1 MNTEGLKLKTQ
12 IGFTLIEVVISITL
26 LALIT
31 MILYG
36 AFYLGHR
43 AKEKTEVRSEENLRL
58 RTMDYLLGGYIRSAY
73 PYRSSLKDPAVFF
86 SGEKGHLTFISAIS
100 TGLGG
105 RGMSKVSI
113 SWDEEPGRGGSLI
126 LEEEIPV
133 RLEDHG
139 GNSGY
144 KNSVVLQQGVKSFR
158 IDYLD
163 PKGEEESWIEEWE
176 GRDRKILPRA
186 IRFSI
191 LEDRGEIRWVFP
203 IMMSVLTP

>member
-1 MNTEGLKLKTQ
+1 MNTEGPKFKTQ
-12 IGFTLIEVVISITL
+12 NGFTLIEVIISITL
-26 LALIT
+26 LALIAT
-31 MILYG
+31 ILYG

-58 RTMDYLLGGYIRSAY
+58 RAMDYLLGGYIRSAY

-86 SGEKGHLTFISAIS
+86 NGEKGHLTFISAIS
-100 TGLGG
+100 IGLGG
-105 RGMSKVSI
+105 RGMSKISI

-133 RLEDHG
+133 RLEDQG

-163 PKGEEESWIEEWE
+163 PKGEEGSWIEEWD

-186 IRFSI
+186 IRLSI

>member
-1 MNTEGLKLKTQ
+1 MNTEGSRLKTQ
-12 IGFTLIEVVISITL
+12 IGFTLIEVIISIML

-31 MILYG
+31 TILYG

-43 AKEKTEVRSEENLRL
+43 AKEKTEVRSEESLRL
-58 RTMDYLLGGYIRSAY
+58 RTMDYFLGGYIRSAY
-73 PYRSSLKDPAVFF
+73 PYRSSLKDRDIFF
-86 SGEKGHLTFISAIS
+86 SGEKRHLTFISAIS

-126 LEEEIPV
+126 LEEEMPV

-144 KNSVVLQQGVKSFR
+144 KNSVVLQQGVKAFR

-163 PKGEEESWIEEWE
+163 PEGEEESWIEEWD
-176 GRDRKILPRA
+176 GRDRKTLPRA
-186 IRFSI
+186 VRFSI
-191 LEDRGEIRWVFP
+191 LEDREEIRWVFP
-203 IMMSVLTP
+203 IMMSVLSP